1 MPFLRMI
8 ITLNLSLWLSS
19 FQVLQELSR
28 KDTRVKVVKLVR
40 NFGSTNAQLA
50 GIGYAT
56 GDAVV
61 VISADLQDPPELI
74 HDMLPPWKNG
84 IRMIFAA
91 RNQRDDPL
99 STRLPA
105 GFFNVMF
112 RNFALKRYPKG
123 GFDCFLIDRQV
134 VNMVIQCAEKN
145 THLPGLLVWSG
156 FEYKLIYHHRQERE
170 HGKSRWNLTRK
181 LKYFADA
188 FTAFSYL
195 PLRLC
200 SALGI
205 LLAFVGLVYTFL
217 LLLFKLIGNIPVEGW
232 TSLMV
237 VVLITT
243 GIQLLM
249 LGIVG
254 EYLWRNFD
262 QSRHRPLYLVD
273 QVIQQPATTEA
284 VKNTLTAPPSNTAS
298 PVSVDQLVVIN
309 TPLRSTKQ
317 DKRKLDEIG

>member
-50 GIGYAT
+50 GIGFAT

-84 IRMIFAA
+84 IRMVFAA

-134 VNMVIQCAEKN
+134 VNMVIQCAEKK
-145 THLPGLLVWSG
+145 TPTYRDYWSGPGLNISLST
-156 FEYKLIYHHRQERE
+156 I
-170 HGKSRWNLTRK
+170 
-181 LKYFADA
+181 
-188 FTAFSYL
+188 TARS
-195 PLRLC
+195 
-200 SALGI
+200 
-205 LLAFVGLVYTFL
+205 V
-217 LLLFKLIGNIPVEGW
+217 
-232 TSLMV
+232 
-237 VVLITT
+237 
-243 GIQLLM
+243 
-249 LGIVG
+249 
-254 EYLWRNFD
+254 
-262 QSRHRPLYLVD
+262 
-273 QVIQQPATTEA
+273 
-284 VKNTLTAPPSNTAS
+284 NTVNRAGT
-298 PVSVDQLVVIN
+298 
-309 TPLRSTKQ
+309 
-317 DKRKLDEIG
+317 